1 MKTTLAEYLSQ
12 VPVFVRNFEG
22 VILHWT
28 GGAEELY
35 GFSAEEAIGRVSHHL
50 LQTEFP
56 VDSSALT
63 GGRLTQL
70 PLLCRPNYKNRASI
84 DHLPSTNKVP
94 SM

>member
-56 VDSSALT
+56 VELAVIQSRLRVDKQWR
-63 GGRLTQL
+63 GRLGNMTRDGRRIWVGDQE
-70 PLLCRPNYKNRASI
+70 
-84 DHLPSTNKVP
+84 
-94 SM
+94 

>member
-35 GFSAEEAIGRVSHHL
+35 GFSAEEAIVRVSHHL

-56 VDSSALT
+56 VELAVIESRLRVDKQWR
-63 GGRLTQL
+63 GRLSHMTRDGRRIWVGDQE
-70 PLLCRPNYKNRASI
+70 
-84 DHLPSTNKVP
+84 
-94 SM
+94 